1 MSNLCFEITK
11 REIQK
16 CLRIIKLNHSG
27 WSGIIWNHSQGQ
39 LWEYYFLYITW
50 NCSHVTVW
58 CHMNVTCN
66 ISALDQERVLLL
78 LHFITFM
85 SRWRYHQEWPSFL
98 FLHQTCISSCTPVRS
113 RVSSKIKIPS
123 FETVGSKLFQTVMI
137 NVQPPIFIVHTL
149 TVEVPCYCIIGMPPI
164 FLSLVLILEKR
175 LFLEHIINFEFSHFW
190 RVHDSSF
197 LFRGDHHRHVTPWS
211 PIIYPLTGVL
221 LIIPTV
227 LFSQDTLCELTCYVF

>member
-39 LWEYYFLYITW
+39 LWEYYLLYITW

-123 FETVGSKLFQTVMI
+123 FETFGSKLFQTVMN
-137 NVQPPIFIVHTL
+137 NVQPLYLLSTL
-149 TVEVPCYCIIGMPPI
+149 LPLKY
-164 FLSLVLILEKR
+164 
-175 LFLEHIINFEFSHFW
+175 
-190 RVHDSSF
+190 RV
-197 LFRGDHHRHVTPWS
+197 
-211 PIIYPLTGVL
+211 IVL
-221 LIIPTV
+221 LVCP
-227 LFSQDTLCELTCYVF
+227 LYFYL

>member
-98 FLHQTCISSCTPVRS
+98 FLHQTCISSCTPVYCTITCFIQNKDIHWIPQFRNF
-113 RVSSKIKIPS
+113 RV
-123 FETVGSKLFQTVMI
+123 ETF
-137 NVQPPIFIVHTL
+137 F
-149 TVEVPCYCIIGMPPI
+149 
-164 FLSLVLILEKR
+164 R
-175 LFLEHIINFEFSHFW
+175 L
-190 RVHDSSF
+190 
-197 LFRGDHHRHVTPWS
+197 
-211 PIIYPLTGVL
+211 
-221 LIIPTV
+221 
-227 LFSQDTLCELTCYVF
+227 